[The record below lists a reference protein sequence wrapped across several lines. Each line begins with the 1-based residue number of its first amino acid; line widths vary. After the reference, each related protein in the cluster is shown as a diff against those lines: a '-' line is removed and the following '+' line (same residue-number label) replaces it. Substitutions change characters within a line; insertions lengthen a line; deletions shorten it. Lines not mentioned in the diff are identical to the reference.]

1 MQVARRISGPP
12 DFVGPSRNSDLLE
25 SFWKPDE
32 GFLWDYVS
40 NLEAP
45 SALQDDR
52 STITSAYPAPELMAE
67 NSGQTLTPTS
77 SGPAAL
83 SQDASKLQAK
93 KLKEQAKNRRSESW
107 SKRVQTCNS
116 SKLVRA

>member
-1 MQVARRISGPP
+1 MQVARRVSGPP
-12 DFVGPSRNSDLLE
+12 GLVGPSRNSDLLE

-45 SALQDDR
+45 QAQQDDR

-67 NSGQTLTPTS
+67 TSGQTLTPTS
-77 SGPAAL
+77 SDPATL
-83 SQDASKLQAK
+83 GQDANKLQAK
-93 KLKEQAKNRRSESW
+93 KLKEQAKNRRSASYAPPE
-107 SKRVQTCNS
+107 
-116 SKLVRA
+116 L